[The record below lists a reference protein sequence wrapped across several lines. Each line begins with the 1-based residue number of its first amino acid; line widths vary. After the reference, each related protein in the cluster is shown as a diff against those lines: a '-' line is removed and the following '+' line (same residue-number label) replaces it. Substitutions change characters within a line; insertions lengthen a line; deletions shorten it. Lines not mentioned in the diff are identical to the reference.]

1 MVCSKASALK
11 LQTWIPRVQAHAKH
25 MIDNKWVDVKRH
37 DNDAHSAGPA
47 IASVTKCNSL
57 IYQRSLGVVN
67 S

>member
-1 MVCSKASALK
+1 M
-11 LQTWIPRVQAHAKH
+11 QAHAKH